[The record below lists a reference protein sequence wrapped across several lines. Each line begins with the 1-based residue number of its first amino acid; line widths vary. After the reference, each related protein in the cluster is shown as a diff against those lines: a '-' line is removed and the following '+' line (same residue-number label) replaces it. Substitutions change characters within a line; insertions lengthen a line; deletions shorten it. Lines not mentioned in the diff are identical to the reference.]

1 MKKIIFLLLLLAIP
15 CFIYAQEKTEET
27 TVITIKN
34 ARQTTYEKSK
44 KSSKENDE
52 QKEGNK
58 DEEKDEDSQDTIVL
72 EGNVEIS
79 VAKGSTV
86 SEIKADKITY
96 DRKTEMLYAQGNV
109 EILTKSS
116 SEGGETTTATSLLMN
131 TSTLEG
137 IFDDGR
143 VVQTKSNALNLPS
156 GSTLI
161 VFSDIFGKSENNTIA
176 FKNSS

>member
-1 MKKIIFLLLLLAIP
+1 MKKIIFLLLLIVSP
-15 CFIYAQEKTEET
+15 CFIYSQEKTEET

-34 ARQTTYEKSK
+34 ARQTTYEKNK

-52 QKEGNK
+52 QKEENK

-116 SEGGETTTATSLLMN
+116 SEGGETTTATSLPAETMQPKLV
-131 TSTLEG
+131 S
-137 IFDDGR
+137 
-143 VVQTKSNALNLPS
+143 
-156 GSTLI
+156 
-161 VFSDIFGKSENNTIA
+161 
-176 FKNSS
+176 